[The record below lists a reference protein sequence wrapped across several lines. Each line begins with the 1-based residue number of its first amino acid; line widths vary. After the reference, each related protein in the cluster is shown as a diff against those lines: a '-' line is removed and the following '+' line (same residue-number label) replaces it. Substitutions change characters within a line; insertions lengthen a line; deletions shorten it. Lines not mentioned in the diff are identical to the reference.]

1 MQIVYFLWFQIWW
14 TAFWNDFGLS
24 FFPHWH
30 LISIDII
37 AISKMLV
44 SLSRLGFISLTFQRN
59 VTRWLDFKGQLSCIN
74 HFFFIGHRWEDCD
87 MKWLGISLQRTRAG
101 FTLYAP
107 LSWQEQLTLTLAQKW
122 KYANVNK
129 QLASSTMEKFN
140 RAHLK
145 WKKKKNGQRR
155 AQCMLQTLWLQ
166 SEPFETFFGNQIVFW
181 MQRKCVAPGAAPY
194 EHSTL
199 YHKTCRETH

>member
-1 MQIVYFLWFQIWW
+1 
-14 TAFWNDFGLS
+14 
-24 FFPHWH
+24 
-30 LISIDII
+30 
-37 AISKMLV
+37 
-44 SLSRLGFISLTFQRN
+44 
-59 VTRWLDFKGQLSCIN
+59 
-74 HFFFIGHRWEDCD
+74 

-145 WKKKKNGQRR
+145 WKKKKKTVRGEHNACCKHYDCNQNLLKHSSVTR
-155 AQCMLQTLWLQ
+155 LF
-166 SEPFETFFGNQIVFW
+166 SECSGNVWHQAPRLMNTAHYTTKPVGKLTKYRVKKSHLLGETSMIATMAFSSGECTRIATNAWIRLGW
-181 MQRKCVAPGAAPY
+181 KG
-194 EHSTL
+194 
-199 YHKTCRETH
+199 